1 MIRLI
6 KAEIFKLRKRA
17 MTYILL
23 LILIGFIVLV
33 LSISQANAMNSH
45 NAMTTVDNG
54 VYTTTMIPLV
64 AGDVHFLED
73 TITGVMSILGSV
85 GMILAVVLVANGMGS
100 EFSWNTIRPYLL
112 CSESRLKMFTAKL
125 IAAGIF
131 IIVGLIIG
139 LIIAITLGSLFT
151 AIRGF
156 SWDLGS
162 STASFTGHQLLIF
175 VRTLY
180 VMLPYILLA
189 FLFTVLGRSTAAGI
203 GFGIGASV
211 LESIIT
217 GLMLMAHG
225 WLAKIPNYL
234 LTPNIQKIN
243 SLAQSSGGLTINMG
257 SNTIQ
262 TPSSI
267 HAFIVLAVYCVAFIV
282 ISFTLFQKRDVTG

>member
-1 MIRLI
+1 MTRLI
-6 KAEIFKLRKRA
+6 KAEIYKLRKRS

-33 LSISQANAMNSH
+33 LSIMQATALNSTT
-45 NAMTTVDNG
+45 ATTVGNSG
-54 VYTTTMIPLV
+54 TAITVIPAVAANVY
-64 AGDVHFLED
+64 FLKD
-73 TITGVMSILGSV
+73 AITGVMSILGSI

-100 EFSWNTIRPYLL
+100 EYSWNTIRPYLL

-125 IAAGIF
+125 IAAAVF
-131 IIVGLIIG
+131 IIAGMIIG
-139 LIIAITLGSLFT
+139 LIIAILLGSLFT

-156 SWDLGS
+156 SWDMGS
-162 STASFTGHQLLIF
+162 STASFTGRELLIF
-175 VRTLY
+175 VRSLY

-243 SLAQSSGGLTINMG
+243 SLAQSSGGLTINIG

-267 HAFIVLAVYCVAFIV
+267 HAFIVLAVYCVAFIA

>member
-1 MIRLI
+1 MTRLI
-6 KAEIFKLRKRA
+6 KAEIFKLRKRS

-23 LILIGFIVLV
+23 LILLGFIVLV
-33 LSISQANAMNSH
+33 LSISQAT
-45 NAMTTVDNG
+45 AMTSHSAVTTVGNG
-54 VYTTTMIPLV
+54 VPTTTIIPVV
-64 AGDVHFLED
+64 ASDVHFLQD
-73 TITGVMSILGSV
+73 MITGAMGILGSV

-100 EFSWNTIRPYLL
+100 EYSWNTLRPYLL

-125 IAAGIF
+125 IAAAGFIVAGI
-131 IIVGLIIG
+131 IIG
-139 LIIAITLGSLFT
+139 LITAVLLGVLFT

-162 STASFTGHQLLIF
+162 GLASFTGRELLTF

-189 FLFTVLGRSTAAGI
+189 FLFTVFGRSTAAGI

-211 LESIIT
+211 LETIIT
-217 GLMLMAHG
+217 GLLFMAHG

-234 LTPNIQKIN
+234 LSTNIQAIN
-243 SLAQSSGGLTINMG
+243 ALSQSSLRVSMG
-257 SNTIQ
+257 SNTSTT
-262 TPSSI
+262 TPSAP
-267 HAFIVLAVYCVAFIV
+267 HAFIVLAVYCVAFIA

>member
-1 MIRLI
+1 MTRLI
-6 KAEIFKLRKRA
+6 KAEIFKLRKRS

-33 LSISQANAMNSH
+33 MSISQATAMNS
-45 NAMTTVDNG
+45 NSAVTTVGNG
-54 VYTTTMIPLV
+54 APTTTLIPVV
-64 AGDVHFLED
+64 ASDVHFLKD
-73 TITGVMSILGSV
+73 MITGVMSILGSI

-100 EFSWNTIRPYLL
+100 EYSWNTIRPYLL

-125 IAAGIF
+125 ITAAVF
-131 IIVGLIIG
+131 IVAGMIIG
-139 LIIAITLGSLFT
+139 LIIAIVLGSLFT

-162 STASFTGHQLLIF
+162 GLASFTGHELLIF
-175 VRTLY
+175 IRTLY

-189 FLFTVLGRSTAAGI
+189 FLFTVFGRSTAAGI

-217 GLMLMAHG
+217 GLMLMSHG

-243 SLAQSSGGLTINMG
+243 SLAQSSGGLTIHMG
-257 SNTIQ
+257 SNSST
-262 TPSSI
+262 TPSAL
-267 HAFIVLAVYCVAFIV
+267 HAFIVLAVWCIACIA
-282 ISFTLFQKRDVTG
+282 ISFTLFRKRDVTA

>member
-1 MIRLI
+1 MTRLI
-6 KAEIFKLRKRA
+6 KAEIFKLRKRS

-23 LILIGFIVLV
+23 AILVGFIVLI
-33 LSISQANAMNSH
+33 LSISQATVLNSTTAVTID
-45 NAMTTVDNG
+45 NNGVASTTVTP
-54 VYTTTMIPLV
+54 VV
-64 AGDVHFLED
+64 AANVHFLQD
-73 TITGVMSILGSV
+73 IITSVMSLLGSI

-100 EFSWNTIRPYLL
+100 EYSWNTIRPYLL

-125 IAAGIF
+125 IAAAIF
-131 IIVGLIIG
+131 IVAGMLIG
-139 LIIAITLGSLFT
+139 VLVAVLLGALFT

-162 STASFTGHQLLIF
+162 GAASFIGRELLTF
-175 VRTLY
+175 ARSLY

-217 GLMLMAHG
+217 GLLLMAHG
-225 WLAKIPNYL
+225 WLAKIPSYL
-234 LTPNIQKIN
+234 LSPNVQAIN
-243 SLAQSSGGLTINMG
+243 ALSSVRVTIG
-257 SNTIQ
+257 TTTNTHI
-262 TPSSI
+262 PSAP

>member
-1 MIRLI
+1 MTRLI
-6 KAEIFKLRKRA
+6 KAEIYKLRKRS

-33 LSISQANAMNSH
+33 LSIMQATALNSTT
-45 NAMTTVDNG
+45 ATTVSDSG
-54 VYTTTMIPLV
+54 TAITVIPAV
-64 AGDVHFLED
+64 AANVHFLKD
-73 TITGVMSILGSV
+73 AITGVMSILGSI

-100 EFSWNTIRPYLL
+100 EYSWNTIRPYLL

-125 IAAGIF
+125 IAAAGFIVAGI
-131 IIVGLIIG
+131 IIG
-139 LIIAITLGSLFT
+139 LITAVLLGVLFT

-162 STASFTGHQLLIF
+162 GLASFTGRELLTF

-189 FLFTVLGRSTAAGI
+189 FLFTVFGRSTAAGI

-211 LESIIT
+211 LETIIT
-217 GLMLMAHG
+217 GLLFMAHG

-234 LTPNIQKIN
+234 LSTNIQAIN
-243 SLAQSSGGLTINMG
+243 ALSQSSLRVSMG
-257 SNTIQ
+257 SNTSTT
-262 TPSSI
+262 TPSAP
-267 HAFIVLAVYCVAFIV
+267 HAFIVLAVYCVAFIA